1 MASKSDATRCMVGGI
16 MITLSQQFLILLE
29 GAWRR
34 RYLIVIPIILVP
46 LIGLTIAKLAPKYY
60 ESHTSMLIQETA
72 KMNPFL
78 EDLAVS
84 TMLKERLSALQTL
97 LHSRHILGLVAQERG
112 YVHESMSPQAMDNA
126 VAQLSNSLSVTM
138 AGKDLI
144 RIDYSSNKQEGMKE
158 TLEAVSRH
166 FTEQLLAP
174 ERSSMKD
181 SSQFLSENIDFRRQE
196 LDISESKLAEFKSRE
211 DTTLPEMQITSLDRL
226 TKLKQRLY
234 ERQAELAGAK
244 KRLGSI
250 DLQLSKTNPV
260 IGKLEEQIIRIRG
273 ELTLLQAKYTSQH
286 SKVQGKLRNLNRL
299 EEERTRLLSQT
310 QPGLS
315 SEQLWD
321 IASSSSVDDLS
332 KAPPILLSQL
342 EELQQATSKV
352 DALTE
357 ETNVLDSMIKELEK
371 QASNFGRNEQELYQ
385 LQRDLALKR
394 QLYTDLVERFEM
406 AKLTSSLGI
415 FEQDKRVKII
425 DRPYTPNSPSNL
437 PTVLFII
444 AGIFGGVGI
453 GSGLAVIAELCDT
466 TIRRKDEL
474 MVLHS
479 APLLSRIPPQSSTLF
494 SPLSDK
500 KTTSDPYCSSSPF
513 SS

>member
-1 MASKSDATRCMVGGI
+1 
-16 MITLSQQFLILLE
+16 MITLSQRIFIILE
-29 GAWRR
+29 SAWRR
-34 RYLIVIPIILVP
+34 RYLIVLPILLMP
-46 LIGLTIAKLAPKYY
+46 FIGLTIAKLAPKHYD
-60 ESHTSMLIQETA
+60 SHTSMLIQETA

-97 LHSRHILGLVAQERG
+97 LHSRHILGLVAEERG
-112 YVHESMSPQAMDNA
+112 YIHESMSPQAIDHA
-126 VAQLSNSLSVTM
+126 VNQLSSNLSVNM

-144 RIDYSSNKQEGMKE
+144 RIDYRANSPDGMKD

-181 SSQFLSENIDFRRQE
+181 SSKFLSDNIEFRRQE
-196 LDISESKLAEFKSRE
+196 LDAAEEKLAEFKSQE
-211 DTTLPEMQITSLDRL
+211 NTVLPEMQITSLDRL

-260 IGKLEEQIIRIRG
+260 IGKIEEQIIRIRG
-273 ELTLLQAKYTSQH
+273 ELTLLQAKYTPQH

-299 EEERTRLLSQT
+299 EEERSRLLSQT

-321 IASSSSVDDLS
+321 IASSNSVEDLA

-357 ETNVLDSMIKELEK
+357 ETRVLESMIKDIEL
-371 QASNFGRNEQELYQ
+371 QASTFGQNEKVLYQ
-385 LQRDLALKR
+385 LQRDLTLKR
-394 QLYTDLVERFEM
+394 ELYNDLVERFEM
-406 AKLTSSLGI
+406 AKLTRSLGV
-415 FEQDKRVKII
+415 FEQEKRVKII
-425 DRPYTPNSPSNL
+425 DRPYTPSSPSNL
-437 PTVLFII
+437 PTILYAI
-444 AGIFGGVGI
+444 AGVIGGI
-453 GSGLAVIAELCDT
+453 GLGIGMAIIAELCDT
-466 TIRRKDEL
+466 SIRRKDEIKIL
-474 MVLHS
+474 SS
-479 APLLSRIPPQSSTLF
+479 APVLSRIPPQPVKCFHQTEENPTIADNLLSSM
-494 SPLSDK
+494 SK
-500 KTTSDPYCSSSPF
+500 AN
-513 SS
+513 

>member
-1 MASKSDATRCMVGGI
+1 
-16 MITLSQQFLILLE
+16 MITLSQRIFIILE
-29 GAWRR
+29 SAWRR
-34 RYLIVIPIILVP
+34 RYLIVLPIILMP
-46 LIGLTIAKLAPKYY
+46 FIGLTIAKLAPKHYD
-60 ESHTSMLIQETA
+60 SHTSMLIQETA

-97 LHSRHILGLVAQERG
+97 LHSRHILGLVAEERG
-112 YVHESMSPQAMDNA
+112 YIHESMSPQAIDNEIN
-126 VAQLSNSLSVTM
+126 QLSANLSVSM

-144 RIDYSSNKQEGMKE
+144 RIDYRANNPDGMKD

-181 SSQFLSENIDFRRQE
+181 SSQFLADNIEFRRQE
-196 LDISESKLAEFKSRE
+196 LDIAEEKLAEFKSQE
-211 DTTLPEMQITSLDRL
+211 NTVLPEMQLTSLDRL

-260 IGKLEEQIIRIRG
+260 IGKIEEQIIRIRG
-273 ELTLLQAKYTSQH
+273 ELTLLQAKYTPQH

-299 EEERTRLLSQT
+299 EEERSRLLSQT

-321 IASSSSVDDLS
+321 IASSNSVEDLA

-357 ETNVLDSMIKELEK
+357 ETRVLESMIKDIEL
-371 QASNFGRNEQELYQ
+371 QASSFGQNEKVLYQ
-385 LQRDLALKR
+385 LQRDLTLKR
-394 QLYTDLVERFEM
+394 QLYNDLVERFEM
-406 AKLTSSLGI
+406 AKLTRSLGV
-415 FEQDKRVKII
+415 FEQEKRVKII
-425 DRPYTPNSPSNL
+425 DRPYTPSGPSNL
-437 PTVLFII
+437 PTILYAI
-444 AGIFGGVGI
+444 AGIVGGIGLGVGM
-453 GSGLAVIAELCDT
+453 AVIAELCDT
-466 TIRRKDEL
+466 SIRRKDEIKAL
-474 MVLHS
+474 NP
-479 APLLSRIPPQSSTLF
+479 APVLSRIPPQPVKCFHLTEENPTVADNLLANIS
-494 SPLSDK
+494 K
-500 KTTSDPYCSSSPF
+500 AN
-513 SS
+513 

>member
-1 MASKSDATRCMVGGI
+1 
-16 MITLSQQFLILLE
+16 MITLSQRIFIILE
-29 GAWRR
+29 SAWRR
-34 RYLIVIPIILVP
+34 RYLIVLPIILMP
-46 LIGLTIAKLAPKYY
+46 FIGLTIAKLAPKHYD
-60 ESHTSMLIQETA
+60 SHTSMLIQETA

-97 LHSRHILGLVAQERG
+97 LHSRHILGLVAEERG
-112 YVHESMSPQAMDNA
+112 YIHESMSPQAIDNEIN
-126 VAQLSNSLSVTM
+126 QLSANLSVSM

-144 RIDYSSNKQEGMKE
+144 RIDYRANNPDGMKD

-181 SSQFLSENIDFRRQE
+181 SSQFLADNIEFRRQE
-196 LDISESKLAEFKSRE
+196 LDAAEEKLAEFKSQE
-211 DTTLPEMQITSLDRL
+211 NTVLPEMQITSLDRL

-260 IGKLEEQIIRIRG
+260 IGKIEEQIIRIRG
-273 ELTLLQAKYTSQH
+273 ELTLLQAKYTPQH

-299 EEERTRLLSQT
+299 EEERSRLLSQT

-321 IASSSSVDDLS
+321 IASSNSVEDLA

-357 ETNVLDSMIKELEK
+357 ETRVLESMIKDIEL
-371 QASNFGRNEQELYQ
+371 QASAFGQNEKVLYQ
-385 LQRDLALKR
+385 LQRDLTLKR
-394 QLYTDLVERFEM
+394 ELYNDLVERFEM
-406 AKLTSSLGI
+406 AKLTRSLGV
-415 FEQDKRVKII
+415 FEQEKRVKII
-425 DRPYTPNSPSNL
+425 DRPYTPSGPSNL
-437 PTVLFII
+437 PIILYAI
-444 AGIFGGVGI
+444 AGIVGGIGLGVGM
-453 GSGLAVIAELCDT
+453 AVIAELCDT
-466 TIRRKDEL
+466 SIRRKDEIKAL
-474 MVLHS
+474 NP
-479 APLLSRIPPQSSTLF
+479 APVLSRIPPQPVKCFHLTEENPTVADNLLANIS
-494 SPLSDK
+494 K
-500 KTTSDPYCSSSPF
+500 AN
-513 SS
+513 

>member
-1 MASKSDATRCMVGGI
+1 
-16 MITLSQQFLILLE
+16 MITLSQRIFIIIE
-29 GAWRR
+29 SAWRR
-34 RYLIVIPIILVP
+34 RYLIAIPILLMPI
-46 LIGLTIAKLAPKYY
+46 IGLTIGNLTPKYY
-60 ESHTSMLIQETA
+60 DSHTSMLIQETA

-84 TMLKERLSALQTL
+84 TMLKERLSSLQTL
-97 LHSRHILGLVAQERG
+97 LHSRHILGLVAEERG
-112 YVHESMSPQAMDNA
+112 YIHDSMSPQAIDNA
-126 VAQLSNSLSVTM
+126 VAHLSNNLSVTM

-144 RIDYSSNKQEGMKE
+144 RIDYRSTEQEGMKD

-181 SSQFLSENIDFRRQE
+181 SSQFLAENISFRRE
-196 LDISESKLAEFKSRE
+196 ALDIAEEKLAQFKSRE
-211 DTTLPEMQITSLDRL
+211 NTILPEMQITSLDRL

-260 IGKLEEQIIRIRG
+260 IGKIEEQIIRIRG
-273 ELTLLQAKYTSQH
+273 ELTLLQAKYTPQH

-299 EEERTRLLSQT
+299 EEERNRLLSQT
-310 QPGLS
+310 QPSLS

-321 IASSSSVDDLS
+321 IASSNSVEDLA

-342 EELQQATSKV
+342 EELQKATSKV

-357 ETNVLDSMIKELEK
+357 ETNVLESMIKDLEM
-371 QASNFGRNEQELYQ
+371 QAANFGKNEKELFQ

-437 PTVLFII
+437 PNLLFII
-444 AGIFGGVGI
+444 AGLFGGIGLGI
-453 GSGLAVIAELCDT
+453 GLAVIAELCDT
-466 TIRRKDEL
+466 TIRRKDEIATL
-474 MVLHS
+474 NS
-479 APLLSRIPPQSSTLF
+479 APILSRIPVQTTTHFTKNRTNQRTPNNTYSTHQLF
-494 SPLSDK
+494 DQH
-500 KTTSDPYCSSSPF
+500 T
-513 SS
+513 

>member
-1 MASKSDATRCMVGGI
+1 MVGGI
-16 MITLSQQFLILLE
+16 MITLSQRFLIILE
-29 GAWRR
+29 SAWRR
-34 RYLIVIPIILVP
+34 RYLIVIPILLVP
-46 LIGLTIAKLAPKYY
+46 IIGFTIGKLAPKYY
-60 ESHTSMLIQETA
+60 DSHTSMLIQETA

-84 TMLKERLSALQTL
+84 TMLKERLSSLQTL
-97 LHSRHILGLVAQERG
+97 LHSRHILGLVAKERG
-112 YVHESMSPQAMDNA
+112 YVHESMSPQAIDNA
-126 VAQLSNSLSVTM
+126 IAELSNNLSVTM

-144 RIDYSSNKQEGMKE
+144 RIDYRSSSPEGMKD
-158 TLEAVSRH
+158 TLDAVSRH

-181 SSQFLSENIDFRRQE
+181 SSQFLSDNIKHRRQE
-196 LDISESKLAEFKSRE
+196 LDLAEEKLAEFKSRS
-211 DTTLPEMQITSLDRL
+211 DTTLPEMQITSLARL

-273 ELTLLQAKYTSQH
+273 ELTLLQAKYTPQH

-310 QPGLS
+310 QPGIS

-321 IASSSSVDDLS
+321 IASSNSVDNLS

-342 EELQQATSKV
+342 EELQKTTSKV

-357 ETNVLDSMIKELEK
+357 ETHVLKTMIKDLEI
-371 QASNFGRNEQELYQ
+371 QASNFGNNEKELYQ
-385 LQRDLALKR
+385 LQRDLVLKR
-394 QLYTDLVERFEM
+394 GLYDDLVERFEM
-406 AKLTSSLGI
+406 AKLTHSLGI
-415 FEQDKRVKII
+415 FEQEKRVKII
-425 DRPYTPNSPSNL
+425 DRPYKPNSPSNL
-437 PTVLFII
+437 PNLLFII
-444 AGIFGGVGI
+444 AGIFGGI
-453 GSGLAVIAELCDT
+453 GLGTGLAVIAELCDT
-466 TIRRKDEL
+466 TIRRKDEI
-474 MVLHS
+474 VLLS
-479 APLLSRIPPQSSTLF
+479 EAPVLSRIPPQPIKYFCQPQSKQPT
-494 SPLSDK
+494 PEHCY
-500 KTTSDPYCSSSPF
+500 TSYPF